1 VSEELKECPS
11 CTSDDVELTFFDRP
25 GLNVKDHYVYC
36 GTCGVRGPFGTEA
49 GAIGGWNGLPR
60 KPETGPA
67 TKVIA
72 TRFKY
77 ILDLPSGW
85 DEFIWLCRRGIA
97 DMSLTP
103 EQIRDFLVELGWG
116 DAPLT
121 RDQIRDMSRDQKAEL
136 LAKLREQGEPT

>member
-1 VSEELKECPS
+1 
-11 CTSDDVELTFFDRP
+11 
-25 GLNVKDHYVYC
+25 
-36 GTCGVRGPFGTEA
+36 
-49 GAIGGWNGLPR
+49 
-60 KPETGPA
+60 
-67 TKVIA
+67 VIA